1 MSHKLYLYNSI
12 SGKKEEFKPIDSKN
26 IRLYVCGPTVY
37 SLPHIGNARSTIIY
51 DILYRLLKY
60 LYPKVTYVRNITDID
75 DKIIDAANE
84 REVSIAELTKEIT
97 NEFHKDME
105 YLGNLTPDIEPKA
118 TENIKDIIEMIQ
130 KLIANKNAYE
140 VHGHVYFSVNT
151 FKDYGKLSKRVDGL
165 KIGARVGVVNL
176 KKDQK
181 DFVLWKPSKDDE
193 DKSARFKSPWGYGRP
208 GWHIECSVMSSKYLG
223 DNFDIHG
230 GGADLKFPHHENEI
244 AQSRALDPHSHYAK
258 YWVHN
263 GFLTVNGEKMSKS
276 LGNFITIR
284 DLINKDIS
292 GVSLRYLL
300 LSTNYRK
307 PLDYNQKNLDDANKK
322 IRLYQKIY
330 QKYAN
335 NQLDSNE
342 LPKDFLEPLLD
353 DLNIAKSLAYLHKL
367 AKEIDS
373 NSDDISK
380 ISYFVS
386 IIKFLALD
394 NFDFKETI
402 SDDILKLVEEITEA
416 RNKKDYDLA
425 DKIRDKLSN
434 KGYKL
439 SYDKSGKIKIDLI

>member
-12 SGKKEEFKPIDSKN
+12 SGEKEEFKPIDSKN

-140 VHGHVYFSVNT
+140 VNGHVYFAVNT

-181 DFVLWKPSKDDE
+181 DFVLWKPSKDDD
-193 DKSARFKSPWGYGRP
+193 DKSARFRSPWGYGRP

-223 DNFDIHG
+223 DSFDIHG
-230 GGADLKFPHHENEI
+230 GGSDLKFPHHENEI
-244 AQSRALDPHSHYAK
+244 AQSRALKPHSHYAK

-276 LGNFITIR
+276 LGNFVTIR
-284 DLINKDIS
+284 DLVNKDIS

-307 PLDYNQKNLDDANKK
+307 PLDYNQKNLDDSNKK
-322 IRLYQKIY
+322 IRFYQKIY

-335 NQLDSNE
+335 NQFDTSD

-367 AKEIDS
+367 AKEIEN

-380 ISYFVS
+380 ISYFIS

-416 RNKKDYDLA
+416 RNNKNYDLA
-425 DKIRDKLSN
+425 DKIRDKLAN
-434 KGYKL
+434 KGYRL